1 VAGTSGTGT
10 GTKMDKDK
18 TSKEDA
24 SPSPGSAKS
33 PMKRPSQTKTGAS
46 KPKKSVG
53 DDPRRDQ
60 EIPYDKGKDQEMP
73 SSPSSVD
80 LLSFGSDTEFM
91 ADMYT
96 IVDAEV
102 RENGLL
108 VLESLLHPGIIQ
120 DVTATLAEEVTN
132 IAVFFPTFTRYFLAK
147 GRSFEMMLAD
157 LLRHRESNQN
167 GGEPMILRADV
178 QRLGT

>member
-1 VAGTSGTGT
+1 
-10 GTKMDKDK
+10 
-18 TSKEDA
+18 
-24 SPSPGSAKS
+24 
-33 PMKRPSQTKTGAS
+33 MKRPSQTKTGAS

-80 LLSFGSDTEFM
+80 SLSFGSDTEFM

-102 RENGLL
+102 RENGSL
-108 VLESLLHPGIIQ
+108 VLESLLHPSGNHSGCHG
-120 DVTATLAEEVTN
+120 DA
-132 IAVFFPTFTRYFLAK
+132 
-147 GRSFEMMLAD
+147 GRG
-157 LLRHRESNQN
+157 SNQYFRFLSH
-167 GGEPMILRADV
+167 IH
-178 QRLGT
+178 